1 MSKLM
6 RNALVMAAILSMAIM
21 TLADDQKKA
30 EKQINKISAMAADL
44 TGRRAVNL
52 TMSDQFKV
60 KREDLVTERRE
71 NNLNYGSLFVVQEL
85 MASGNKL
92 TDIAAELKAGKKI
105 YDVGNQFHAD
115 WKQMADD
122 AKKLNGKI
130 EDNLYNFFLSS
141 KKTDPANV
149 YNAAEDSVVADGLV
163 SPADLAD
170 AQDRYVFWRD
180 RATAKQD
187 GMLEHNKEQAARQT
201 IDPVRKGGPTID
213 QAGSTGPASTPR

>member
-1 MSKLM
+1 M

-21 TLADDQKKA
+21 TFADDQKKA

-52 TMSDQFKV
+52 SMAEQFKV
-60 KREDLVTERRE
+60 KRDDLVIERRE

-85 MASGNKL
+85 VANGTKL
-92 TDIAAELKAGKKI
+92 SDITTELKGGKKI
-105 YDVGNQFHAD
+105 FDVGNQFHAD
-115 WKQMADD
+115 WKQIADN
-122 AKKLNGKI
+122 AKKLNSKI
-130 EDNLYNFFLSS
+130 EDNLYNFFLTN
-141 KKTDPANV
+141 KKSDPANPANS

-163 SPADLAD
+163 SAADLAD

-187 GMLEHNKEQAARQT
+187 RMLEHNKEQAARQT
-201 IDPVRKGGPTID
+201 IDPVRKGGPTVD
-213 QAGSTGPASTPR
+213 DAGNMGPASTPR